1 MTDFDNNLT
10 GALFKAEKDG
20 NEKRPDY
27 RGSAEID
34 RVEYWVSA
42 WIRTSKKGEQFMS
55 LKFEPPSRRPR
66 GRREISGRRSL
77 TLMTEFLFR
86 RSWLAR
92 LVQAVYR
99 PNGSPKRYATLPV
112 R

>member
-42 WIRTSKKGEQFMS
+42 WIRTSKKGERFMS
-55 LKFEPPSRRPR
+55 LKFEP
-66 GRREISGRRSL
+66 
-77 TLMTEFLFR
+77 
-86 RSWLAR
+86 
-92 LVQAVYR
+92 QAGER
-99 PNGSPKRYATLPV
+99 AAEGESAADAA
-112 R
+112 